1 MIIGN
6 YATSAAL
13 IGSFY
18 GKPARAAPIS
28 AKYRARAEML
38 AGKTEKPYGAWPSPV
53 TAKFITG
60 SSTRLGSLA
69 LDDKDGLHWLEGR
82 PQEKGRQAVVRYE
95 PSSPSA
101 SERGAVDVTPSDVN
115 VRTRVHEYGG
125 GAYAMA
131 PSSVGGG
138 VVYSDFMSQRLYH
151 LKGDGSAP
159 VCLTPEATCPDGRY
173 RFADGCFDPTL
184 GYVCVREDHLD
195 PKPANVVNEVV
206 AVPLDGSG
214 DVRLLATG
222 ADFFAHPRVSPDGS
236 RLAYVAWDH
245 PNMPWD
251 ATELRVAAVA
261 AGSPT
266 ERGSHRLVAGGEAA
280 DSSVLQPAWHPQS
293 GALYYVDD
301 SSGYYNLRRLAAAN
315 VDSGAAEPRAARRT
329 DFGGGSPG
337 WSLGQQGYTFLAD
350 GRVAATVKDGATGES
365 RLLTFADSDA
375 DEAVTES
382 GPADGL
388 PHSFG
393 GLCAAAD
400 GTIYMLGGS
409 PAEPAAVYS
418 WQFGGRRPSWRR
430 PRARRWRRTSSRRP
444 PPSSSRARS
453 APRTA
458 TTTRPPRATRT
469 RRRRRRRCW

>member
-18 GKPARAAPIS
+18 GKPARASPIS

-115 VRTRVHEYGG
+115 VRTR
-125 GAYAMA
+125 ATSMA
-131 PSSVGGG
+131 AARTRWRRPRSAVASSTPTL
-138 VVYSDFMSQRLYH
+138 SQRLYH

-173 RFADGCFDPTL
+173 RFADGCFDPAL

-214 DVRLLATG
+214 DARLLATG
-222 ADFFAHPRVSPDGS
+222 ADFFAHPRVSPDGA
-236 RLAYVAWDH
+236 RLG
-245 PNMPWD
+245 
-251 ATELRVAAVA
+251 LRGVGPPQHAV
-261 AGSPT
+261 
-266 ERGSHRLVAGGEAA
+266 
-280 DSSVLQPAWHPQS
+280 
-293 GALYYVDD
+293 
-301 SSGYYNLRRLAAAN
+301 
-315 VDSGAAEPRAARRT
+315 
-329 DFGGGSPG
+329 
-337 WSLGQQGYTFLAD
+337 
-350 GRVAATVKDGATGES
+350 GRDGA
-365 RLLTFADSDA
+365 
-375 DEAVTES
+375 
-382 GPADGL
+382 P
-388 PHSFG
+388 
-393 GLCAAAD
+393 
-400 GTIYMLGGS
+400 
-409 PAEPAAVYS
+409 
-418 WQFGGRRPSWRR
+418 
-430 PRARRWRRTSSRRP
+430 
-444 PPSSSRARS
+444 
-453 APRTA
+453 
-458 TTTRPPRATRT
+458 
-469 RRRRRRRCW
+469 RRRRRRRVADGARLAPAGRWRRSC